1 MLSDEDKRQN
11 SGEPPNGGLR
21 AWSVA
26 LGAFA
31 AQMCT
36 FGYINTFGIFQS
48 YYSEAFLSSKSAS
61 AISWIGSLQ
70 AFFLFLLGAVSGPMS
85 DRLGVKAVII
95 PASITLIFSVMM
107 TSLSHQYYQFILG
120 QGVLGGM
127 ACGLIFTPV
136 VSCVGQ
142 YFTTRRALAM
152 GVVVSGAA
160 IGGIVFPVTLN
171 RLLNHH
177 NLSFDWSVRI
187 IGFIMLVLL
196 IYACLVTREFSP
208 RRQKDTFLP
217 SAFKS
222 WPYNLTNAG
231 FLLAL
236 LGLYT
241 PMFYIADYALEHGM
255 SSQMALYQVAIFN
268 APSFFGRTIPNF
280 VGDKIGRFNM
290 TILTYASCAV
300 LLFCWTAA
308 TSNAAIMVWIAF
320 FGFFSGAA
328 FSLYSPT
335 VAQVCPNTSDI
346 GTYIGQGLAIC
357 SFGALGGT
365 PINGALIRN
374 YGYLEASMFS
384 AAMVTA
390 GLICQIIARF
400 LLERRL
406 SAVV

>member
-1 MLSDEDKRQN
+1 MPNDEEKHQN
-11 SGEPPNGGLR
+11 HQQPPNGGSR
-21 AWSVA
+21 AWGVA

-48 YYSEAFLSSKSAS
+48 YYSTTFLASKSSS

-70 AFFLFLLGAVSGPMS
+70 AFFLFLFGTLSGPLS
-85 DRLGVKAVII
+85 DRLGVKAVVI
-95 PASITLIFSVMM
+95 PSGLTLVFSVMM
-107 TSLSHQYYQFILG
+107 TSLSREYYQFILA

-127 ACGLIFTPV
+127 ACGMIFTPV

-142 YFTTRRALAM
+142 YFTTRRAWAM

-160 IGGIVFPVTLN
+160 IGGIVFPITLN

-177 NLSFDWSVRI
+177 HLSFAWSVRI

-196 IYACLVTREFSP
+196 VYAAVVTREFSP
-208 RRQKDTFLP
+208 RRQKNMFLP
-217 SAFKS
+217 RAFRS
-222 WPYNLTNAG
+222 WPYNLTNVG

-241 PMFYIADYALEHGM
+241 PMFYISDYALEHGM

-268 APSFFGRTIPNF
+268 APSFFGRIIPNF
-280 VGDKIGRFNM
+280 TGDKVGRFNI
-290 TILTYASCAV
+290 TILTYAACAI

-308 TSNAAIMVWIAF
+308 SSNAAIMVWISV

-335 VAQVCPNTSDI
+335 V
-346 GTYIGQGLAIC
+346 
-357 SFGALGGT
+357 
-365 PINGALIRN
+365 
-374 YGYLEASMFS
+374 
-384 AAMVTA
+384 
-390 GLICQIIARF
+390 
-400 LLERRL
+400 
-406 SAVV
+406 